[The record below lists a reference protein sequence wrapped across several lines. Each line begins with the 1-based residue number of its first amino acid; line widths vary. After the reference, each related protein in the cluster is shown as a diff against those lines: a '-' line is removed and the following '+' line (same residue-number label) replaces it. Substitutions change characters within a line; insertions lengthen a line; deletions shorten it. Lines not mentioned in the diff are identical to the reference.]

1 MRYSHLLHL
10 RWWGIGEGYIFE
22 TRCLPATVDTR
33 RQMTRF
39 QPYWPRQTATNLR
52 RKVGL
57 PFQLGEYFARG
68 THFRSANRQWSTEA
82 SKIQRNEH
90 DRYAPVRLRKP
101 AELSSIRWVSDS
113 LKTEWQCCESAYTCQ
128 GTLSSP
134 FQGAFLPKDSVS
146 APSSYV
152 LPTPSKSAGKTST
165 TYHRHARHRRETDLR
180 FLVVHIWLKMLK

>member
-113 LKTEWQCCESAYTCQ
+113 KNRMAMLRICLHVPRHLKL
-128 GTLSSP
+128 TLP
-134 FQGAFLPKDSVS
+134 RCLP
-146 APSSYV
+146 AE
-152 LPTPSKSAGKTST
+152 G
-165 TYHRHARHRRETDLR
+165 LR
-180 FLVVHIWLKMLK
+180 FSTLIIRLANA